1 MVGTATGGMIATTIT
16 IDFISL
22 SHAGGPPTRA
32 APRFITSR
40 RSGTAALNYI
50 GAYAVLSLESMKFE
64 NDKGEQVEVN
74 FQNFE
79 RILPAAKA
87 GYTPVKLKNG
97 KEEWLLATENEIL
110 EATAEE

>member
-1 MVGTATGGMIATTIT
+1 MIL
-16 IDFISL
+16 SL
-22 SHAGGPPTRA
+22 SYAEGPPTGGPSFYYVRA
-32 APRFITSR
+32 AE
-40 RSGTAALNYI
+40 LNYI
-50 GAYAVLSLESMKFE
+50 AVYAVLSLESMKFE

-79 RILPAAKA
+79 RILPAPKSA
-87 GYTPVKLKNG
+87 YTPVKLKNG

>member
-1 MVGTATGGMIATTIT
+1 MVGTATGGVIATTTT
-16 IDFISL
+16 INFIL
-22 SHAGGPPTRA
+22 ATQRGRPRA
-32 APRFITSR
+32 ALRFFMSR
-40 RSGTAALNYI
+40 RFGTAALNYI
-50 GAYAVLSLESMKFE
+50 AAYAVLSLESMKFE

-79 RILPAAKA
+79 SILPAPKS

>member
-1 MVGTATGGMIATTIT
+1 M
-16 IDFISL
+16 
-22 SHAGGPPTRA
+22 
-32 APRFITSR
+32 
-40 RSGTAALNYI
+40 
-50 GAYAVLSLESMKFE
+50 LSLESMKFE

-79 RILPAAKA
+79 RILPALKS

>member
-1 MVGTATGGMIATTIT
+1 MIATTIA
-16 IDFISL
+16 IDFISWL
-22 SHAGGPPTRA
+22 RRGPPTGG
-32 APRFITSR
+32 PSLFTSR
-40 RSGTAALNYI
+40 RFGTAELNYI
-50 GAYAVLSLESMKFE
+50 AAYAVLSLESMKFE

-79 RILPAAKA
+79 RILPALKS

>member
-1 MVGTATGGMIATTIT
+1 
-16 IDFISL
+16 
-22 SHAGGPPTRA
+22 
-32 APRFITSR
+32 
-40 RSGTAALNYI
+40 
-50 GAYAVLSLESMKFE
+50 MKFE
-64 NDKGEQVEVN
+64 NDKGEQVEIN

-79 RILPAAKA
+79 RILPSVKS

>member
-1 MVGTATGGMIATTIT
+1 
-16 IDFISL
+16 
-22 SHAGGPPTRA
+22 
-32 APRFITSR
+32 
-40 RSGTAALNYI
+40 
-50 GAYAVLSLESMKFE
+50 MKFE

-79 RILPAAKA
+79 RILPAPKS